1 MIEVATIAT
10 ADLGDRS
17 YLIVAGGAA
26 LVVDPQRDI
35 DRILAEAE
43 SRGVEI
49 LHVLETHI
57 HNDYVSG
64 GLGLSRATGAD
75 YVVNGNDPVQ
85 FERVPVS
92 DGDRFSSGDM
102 TVSVIH
108 TPGHTPT
115 HLSYAIATE
124 GSEPFAV
131 FTGGSL
137 LYGSVGRPDLL
148 GPEHT
153 DGLARAQFRSARR
166 LAELPNATDVFPTH
180 GFGSFCSSGDISEAD
195 ASTIGGEL
203 AGNVVFRIGDED
215 EFVRTLL
222 DDLTPYPRYYAHMG
236 PANLTGPAAIDL
248 GPPRGIDADEIRH
261 RVDAGEWVVDVRQRR
276 AFAVGHTEGTIGI
289 EGGDSFLTYLGWL
302 IPWGTP
308 VTLLADTPQ
317 QIADAQRSLT
327 RIGIDRPAAAAS
339 GGLATWGGE
348 EPASYP
354 VVDFL
359 ELQNVF
365 GTDGTT
371 VLDVRRADE
380 WEQSHIGGSTNL
392 PIHKLPDRLAELP
405 PATYYVHCETGYR
418 ASVACSLL
426 DRAGRSAVLVDD
438 EFANAARVG
447 LPITTGG

>member
-1 MIEVATIAT
+1 MTEVVTLATP
-10 ADLGDRS
+10 DLGDRT
-17 YLIVAGGAA
+17 YLVVAAGAA

-35 DRILAEAE
+35 DRILTEAE

-57 HNDYVSG
+57 HNDFVSG
-64 GLGLSRATGAD
+64 GLELAREADAD
-75 YVVNGNDPVQ
+75 YVVNRNDPVE
-85 FERVPVS
+85 FERTPVS

-115 HLSYAIATE
+115 HLSYAIETE
-124 GSEPFAV
+124 GSDWPAV

-148 GPEHT
+148 GPEYT
-153 DGLARAQFRSARR
+153 DGLARAQFHSARR
-166 LAELPNATDVFPTH
+166 LVELPVATEVFPTH
-180 GFGSFCSSGDISEAD
+180 GFGSFCSSGDISEAE

-215 EFVRTLL
+215 EFVRQLL
-222 DDLTPYPRYYAHMG
+222 DDLTPYPRYYAHTG
-236 PANLTGPAAIDL
+236 PANLAGPAAIDL
-248 GPPRGIDADEIRH
+248 TPPRGIDAEGIRH
-261 RVDAGEWVVDVRQRR
+261 RVEAGEWVVDIRQRR
-276 AFAVGHTEGTIGI
+276 AFAVAHAEGTIGI

-308 VTLLADTPQ
+308 VTLLADSPQ
-317 QIADAQRSLT
+317 QIGDAQRSLT

-339 GGLATWGGE
+339 GGPAAWGSE
-348 EPASYP
+348 DPASYP

-359 ELQNVF
+359 ELHNVF
-365 GTDGTT
+365 GTDGTS

-380 WEQSHIGGSTNL
+380 WQDGHIGGASNL
-392 PIHKLPDRLAELP
+392 PIHELPDRLGELP
-405 PATYYVHCETGYR
+405 NATFYVYCETGYR

-447 LPITTGG
+447 LPIATGP

>member
-1 MIEVATIAT
+1 MIEVVTLTT
-10 ADLGDRS
+10 ADLGDRT
-17 YLIVAGGAA
+17 YLVIAEGAA

-35 DRILAEAE
+35 DRILREAE

-64 GLGLSRATGAD
+64 GLELSRETGAD
-75 YVVNGNDPVQ
+75 YVVNRDDPVQ
-85 FERVPVS
+85 FERSGVGG
-92 DGDRFSSGDM
+92 GDRFRSGAM
-102 TVSVIH
+102 TVSAIH

-115 HLSYAIATE
+115 HLSYVVTAE
-124 GSEPFAV
+124 GSDPPAV

-148 GPEHT
+148 GPEYT
-153 DGLARAQFRSARR
+153 DGLARAQFHSARR
-166 LAELPNATDVFPTH
+166 LAELPESSEVFPTH
-180 GFGSFCSSGDISEAD
+180 GFGSFCSSGDISEAN
-195 ASTIGGEL
+195 ASTIGREL
-203 AGNVVFRIGDED
+203 ADNVVFRIGDED
-215 EFVRTLL
+215 EFVSRLL
-222 DDLTPYPRYYAHMG
+222 GDLTPYPRYYAHMA
-236 PANLTGPAAIDL
+236 PANLAGPAAIDL
-248 GPPRGIDADEIRH
+248 SPAEGIDAEAIRH
-261 RVDAGEWVVDVRQRR
+261 RVAAGEWVVDIRPRR
-276 AFAVGHTEGTIGI
+276 AFAVSHAEGTIGI

-327 RIGIDRPAAAAS
+327 RIGIDRPAAAAA
-339 GGLATWGGE
+339 GGPAAWGGE
-348 EPASYP
+348 DPASYP

-365 GTDGTT
+365 GTDGTM

-380 WEQSHIGGSTNL
+380 WHQSHIGGATNL
-392 PIHKLPDRLAELP
+392 PIHELPDRLGELTD
-405 PATYYVHCETGYR
+405 ATLYVHCETGYR